1 MNLRFHTWLFNII
14 AYFYQWFFKGQ
25 VNGYTENLEKYQ
37 HHLNIPKDGK
47 ILDIGCGTGAFGYAF
62 KLKGYNVQGVD
73 IAKKMVK
80 RAKKKNK
87 LTCEHG
93 NILEGLRF
101 PDNSFDLVIAGMVL
115 HGLDKKKRQ
124 IFYKETSRLAKKY
137 ALFHDYSP
145 DRKWHISIIE
155 WIERGDYFNFIRSI
169 PEEFEN
175 YFEEVKIFKVNS
187 YTAWYLCKIPD
198 KTKEKIEIS

>member
-73 IAKKMVK
+73 IAKKWLSAP
-80 RAKKKNK
+80 RKKIN
-87 LTCEHG
+87 
-93 NILEGLRF
+93 
-101 PDNSFDLVIAGMVL
+101 
-115 HGLDKKKRQ
+115 
-124 IFYKETSRLAKKY
+124 
-137 ALFHDYSP
+137 
-145 DRKWHISIIE
+145 
-155 WIERGDYFNFIRSI
+155 
-169 PEEFEN
+169 
-175 YFEEVKIFKVNS
+175 
-187 YTAWYLCKIPD
+187 
-198 KTKEKIEIS
+198 